1 LRVAAWLE
9 PPAMNR
15 ERSCI
20 ATGKRST
27 CALGSRSGRV
37 NGGVLGVCAE
47 AECLRSR
54 REDGAGLWREE
65 TSALRRIPSGEF
77 LDSVV
82 SLRDEGGRV
91 LRDAAFVDSVVS
103 LLFSSIHVDPAA
115 GNASYRASY
124 RLATRSRELSCEQLG
139 HVQGFR
145 VGQVTDLVAAACAA
159 GDHPRPLGQ
168 GLDRLHQRRRHRPR

>member
-1 LRVAAWLE
+1 
-9 PPAMNR
+9 MD
-15 ERSCI
+15 
-20 ATGKRST
+20 
-27 CALGSRSGRV
+27 
-37 NGGVLGVCAE
+37 GVLGVCAE

-103 LLFSSIHVDPAA
+103 LLFSPIHVEPAA

-124 RLATRSRELSCEQLG
+124 RLAKRSPG
-139 HVQGFR
+139 PYVK
-145 VGQVTDLVAAACAA
+145 GQPLLC
-159 GDHPRPLGQ
+159 GGGSPSFPRFPPG
-168 GLDRLHQRRRHRPR
+168 RPGPGEG